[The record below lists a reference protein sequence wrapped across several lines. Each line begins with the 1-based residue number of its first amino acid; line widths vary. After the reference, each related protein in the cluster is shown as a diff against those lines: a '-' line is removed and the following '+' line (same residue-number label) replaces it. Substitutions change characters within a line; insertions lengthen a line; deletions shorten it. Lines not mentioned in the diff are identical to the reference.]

1 MREKN
6 NKEVENVTDQQEIS
20 LLLLVLVL
28 AGFVFAFA
36 ATWNAGYQAGRLETI
51 NEYSIKVENMTTAF
65 LRVQAVCPIN
75 SVLSETE
82 RART

>member
-1 MREKN
+1 M
-6 NKEVENVTDQQEIS
+6 TGQQRIS
-20 LLLLVLVL
+20 LLLLVLALTAL
-28 AGFVFAFA
+28 AFAFA

-82 RART
+82 RSRT